1 MIKLDML
8 GPAEFRYGDLILGFR
23 PLEKLVHI
31 ALQVAG
37 GARGMAELA
46 EDVWVVPTSG
56 SASTLRGCLSKT
68 RAKLVAAGGGA
79 EELTRTVRLSGGRTI
94 VTTPGQWDVD
104 ADRFRD
110 GAAAAHTAYDAGQF
124 DEARSLAD
132 ATLKLW
138 YDDPLPDADGRPFA
152 LRYIEELKAIH
163 WAATIT
169 RIKAGICA
177 GWHRELIAELR
188 HLAEDRPGEGEIAML
203 LATAL
208 YRSDMAPEAA
218 EVCQRAIADRA
229 GQGTEAHRLQDLQHA
244 ILTERAPL
252 RGPLRWQPATY
263 RPAPRQPAPAAG
275 R

>member
-1 MIKLDML
+1 MIKIDML
-8 GPAEFRYGDLILGFR
+8 GPAKFWYNDLVLDFR

-37 GARGMAELA
+37 GTRGMAELA

-68 RAKLVAAGGGA
+68 RAKIVAAGGTA
-79 EELTRTVRLSGGRTI
+79 EELTLTVRLCAGRTV
-94 VTTPGQWDVD
+94 VTTPGKWDVD

-110 GAAAAHTAYDAGQF
+110 GAASAHAAYDAGQF
-124 DEARSLAD
+124 DEARTLAD

-138 YDDPLPDADGRPFA
+138 YDDPLPNASDRPFA

-169 RIKAGICA
+169 RIKADICA

-188 HLAEDRPGEGEIAML
+188 YLAADHPGEGEIPML

-208 YRSDMAPEAA
+208 YRSDMTPEAA

-229 GQGTEAHRLQDLQHA
+229 GQGAQACRLQDLQYA

-252 RGPLRWQPATY
+252 CGPLGW
-263 RPAPRQPAPAAG
+263 
-275 R
+275 